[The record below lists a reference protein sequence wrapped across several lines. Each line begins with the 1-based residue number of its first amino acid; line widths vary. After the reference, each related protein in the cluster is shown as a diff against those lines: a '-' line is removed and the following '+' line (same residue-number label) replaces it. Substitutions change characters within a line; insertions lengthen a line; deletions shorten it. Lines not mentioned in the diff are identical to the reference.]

1 MNDETKPDNI
11 DDGDDLLSDFN
22 DLFPEEDDDN
32 LNELD
37 AGDEGDDLE
46 SLLDGLDAPSEGDQE
61 SDGDEEDI
69 DALLDS
75 LDESISDESDESI
88 DTIDEISDVSTESPE
103 ADVEDNLDSLLDG
116 LEEQV
121 EGITAEDGEEDLDN
135 LLNEMIEETKP
146 AEEREFDLDDHE
158 LDISIDGDDESG
170 PEALISTDDE
180 SEQSVNSSEPDEDS
194 QEGVL
199 DELISSEDQFI
210 SGDEIDIEKEV
221 AAPLPTAATT
231 TETEAPARPTPT
243 DNLSEER
250 IGHREGVEKS
260 PSKMGTIAVYLLLFI
275 AVGVAGGS
283 LWMTLQAQQAVDNN
297 GVILSKLQ
305 KQQDLAMS
313 DLGTP
318 YNPLVEQN
326 SSAIRDLDQRLNEL
340 SKMVDG
346 PLSHMN
352 ASTGEETIGRLEERL
367 AQLEQK
373 MTQQL
378 AELKEELAK
387 RPTVVAATTS
397 PPLLVQSQKSSSKPV
412 NVWAL
417 NLLSLTNRKGA
428 NDTVKRLQGA
438 GVDASRTRFIAKD
451 GKTWFRVRVIGFNS
465 YAAAKSYAKEMP
477 EVKGIRQNQSWVTPE

>member
-1 MNDETKPDNI
+1 MNDENKPDNI

-61 SDGDEEDI
+61 SESDSDEEDI

-75 LDESISDESDESI
+75 LDESIN
-88 DTIDEISDVSTESPE
+88 DVSTESPE
-103 ADVEDNLDSLLDG
+103 ADAEDNLDSLLDG

-121 EGITAEDGEEDLDN
+121 EGITTEDGDDDEEGLDN
-135 LLNEMIEETKP
+135 LLDEMIEETKP

-158 LDISIDGDDESG
+158 LDISIDGDDESE

-180 SEQSVNSSEPDEDS
+180 SEQSVDSSGPDDNS
-194 QEGVL
+194 QEGGL
-199 DELISSEDQFI
+199 DELISSEEPFI
-210 SGDEIDIEKEV
+210 SGDEIEIEKE
-221 AAPLPTAATT
+221 AAAPTAATT
-231 TETEAPARPTPT
+231 TTTTTEKDIPPADSP
-243 DNLSEER
+243 SEER
-250 IGHREGVEKS
+250 SSREGIEKS
-260 PSKMGTIAVYLLLFI
+260 PSNMGTIAVYLLLFI

-297 GVILSKLQ
+297 GVILGKLQ
-305 KQQDLAMS
+305 KQQDLVMS

-326 SSAIRDLDQRLNEL
+326 SSAIRDFDQRLNEL

-367 AQLEQK
+367 VQLEQK

-387 RPTVVAATTS
+387 RPTVVAATTA
-397 PPLLVQSQKSSSKPV
+397 PPLLIQSPKSSSKPV

-417 NLLSLTNRKGA
+417 NLLSLTSRKGA
-428 NDTVKRLQGA
+428 NDTVKRLQKA

-465 YAAAKSYAKEMP
+465 YATAKSYAKEMP
-477 EVKGIRQNQSWVTPE
+477 KVKGIRQNQSWVTPE